1 MRYETALRLY
11 DLGWIVG
18 IIVFFVMRLVRE
30 NGYPEEIAF
39 IIAFMVLGFARW
51 MVEKMTAPKKKEES
65 KKDDGK
71 KEDGKD
77 KKNEPNKENRH
88 ERKRF

>member
-39 IIAFMVLGFARW
+39 IVAFLILGFARW
-51 MVEKMTAPKKKEES
+51 IVEKMTAPKHKPEPKKDENKKEN
-65 KKDDGK
+65 KK
-71 KEDGKD
+71 
-77 KKNEPNKENRH
+77 
-88 ERKRF
+88 